1 MKLFRIKSKKRTR
14 ENRMLGL
21 ETQYCLRDLL
31 RNIAER
37 ELDIER
43 NRQILGEILE
53 FEPYAAFCRVN
64 RHEDKKITADEI
76 YSFLQ

>member
-1 MKLFRIKSKKRTR
+1 M
-14 ENRMLGL
+14 
-21 ETQYCLRDLL
+21 RDLL

>member
-1 MKLFRIKSKKRTR
+1 
-14 ENRMLGL
+14 MLGL